1 MLTQER
7 VPSTMSSY
15 GHRDYNSHRAGIK
28 RERADDGMNDMDQK
42 KVKTEQTA
50 SKVLHIRSL
59 PSEAGEAEIKALG
72 LPFGTVTNVLLLK
85 AKHQA
90 FLELGDIE
98 TAKLAINYYN
108 VTPAT
113 VRGKT
118 VIVQFSQHQ
127 ELKTQERPN
136 DRYDS
141 RRDDSLDRGHN
152 KVVIKVIVTNL
163 VYPVTID
170 ILQSVF
176 SRCGELA
183 KIVTF
188 TRNDQFH
195 ALIQYHTPKEAAAAK
210 TLFDGQNIYNGC
222 NTLHIEFSKL
232 DQLEVKFNNEKSRD
246 FTKKQEPMIDPLMH
260 AAQMQMAM
268 SPGLLQNP
276 PNIPP
281 NMFNMFP
288 SQMFNPAA
296 MAAMPMAG
304 MAPPFMQHSPG
315 SMSPR
320 GAGMGHHGGSVLLVS
335 NLAEEDVCCDD
346 LFILFGHYGDVQR
359 IKILFNKK
367 DTALIQFSDS
377 SQAQT
382 AQSNLNGV
390 RLHGKE
396 MRVSKSKHDNV
407 NMPKSEDEG
416 KELTKDYNGSPLHRF
431 KKPGSKNF
439 QNIFSP
445 IRTLHLSNIPEST
458 TEDDLRDLFLEYG
471 SINNF
476 RFFPK
481 DRRMALMQLSSTEEA
496 ILCLI
501 KLHNYKLNESSHL
514 RVSFAKNEM

>member
-1 MLTQER
+1 
-7 VPSTMSSY
+7 
-15 GHRDYNSHRAGIK
+15 
-28 RERADDGMNDMDQK
+28 MDQK
-42 KVKTEQTA
+42 KVKTEHA
-50 SKVLHIRSL
+50 SPSKVIHIRSL
-59 PSEAGEAEIKALG
+59 PAEIIESEIEALG
-72 LPFGTVTNVLLLK
+72 RPFGRVTNVLLLK
-85 AKHQA
+85 TKHQA
-90 FLELGDIE
+90 FLELSDIE
-98 TAKLAINYYN
+98 EAKTMVDFYKYSEAQI
-108 VTPAT
+108 
-113 VRGKT
+113 RGKT
-118 VIVQFSQHQ
+118 VIMQYSQHQ
-127 ELKTQERPN
+127 ELKTQDNKPR
-136 DRYDS
+136 DSQDS
-141 RRDDSLDRGHN
+141 RRDGSIDRGQGH

-170 ILQSVF
+170 VLESVF
-176 SRCGELA
+176 SRCGKID

-195 ALIQYHTPKEAAAAK
+195 ALIQYSTPKEAQAAR

-222 NTLHIEFSKL
+222 NTLHIEYSKL

-246 FTKKQEPMIDPLMH
+246 FTKPKQDMIDPLV
-260 AAQMQMAM
+260 AAQMQMAAM
-268 SPGLLQNP
+268 NPTGLLASP
-276 PNIPP
+276 PP
-281 NMFNMFP
+281 MMSLFP
-288 SQMFNPAA
+288 GQMFNPAA
-296 MAAMPMAG
+296 MAGMMQGG

-335 NLAEEDVCCDD
+335 NLSEEDVCCDD

-458 TEDDLRDLFLEYG
+458 TEEDLKDLFTEYG
-471 SINNF
+471 AITNF

-481 DRRMALMQLSSTEEA
+481 DRRMALMQLGSPEEA

-501 KLHNYKLNESSHL
+501 RLHNFKLNESSHL